1 MTFHIYNA
9 VVIGSGTMGSAIAAH
24 LANAGV
30 PVTLLDIVPEG
41 TDGDDKDTKNKI
53 VCEGWDRCLKARPAN
68 LMSTGLKTL
77 VSLGNLEDD
86 FEVVAKA
93 DWVIEA
99 IVENLVI
106 KQDLMARID
115 RIRKETGIVSTN
127 TSGIPVHEIAQGR
140 SKGFIKHFLGTHF
153 FNPPRYLKLLEIIPT
168 VGTDKE
174 VTEFISNFGTTRLG
188 KGVVVCK
195 DTPNFIGNRV
205 AFGTGAFAL
214 DFILNNGYTVDE
226 VDSITGPLMGH
237 PKTATFRLMD
247 LVGVDIWDHVGK
259 NLGPLIPYDKQAQ
272 KYLNSEPQKRL
283 IETLIKRNWL
293 GNKTKIGF
301 YKELRKEDGGKEF
314 WPLDLVKVE
323 HIPPSKPR
331 FDSIGKARD
340 ISELGKRLEVF
351 LNHSDK
357 AALLVQAL
365 VYQSFQYASSL
376 LPEIADTPKG
386 IDEAIRWG
394 FSYEAGP
401 FELWDMLGVK
411 ETIIKMKAAGY
422 SPAKWVKAMLNAGIK
437 SFYQYKM
444 GMKVSVYDV
453 TKEKY
458 IRIAGS
464 KTGTVLKDKKV
475 INENVGATL
484 YDMGDGV
491 ACVDLHTKMNTLD
504 DDIFSI
510 INETFERTLDNFDG
524 LVISTQS
531 ENFSAGA
538 NLFLVVMAAQQNMWD
553 TLDAEVR
560 KLQGLNMQ
568 MRYFPKPVV
577 VAPSG
582 LSLGGGCEVV
592 MHASRVVASSETYIG
607 LVEIG
612 AGVIPAGGGTKEI
625 MRRIINP
632 PMRTEN
638 ANVLPYLHRAFL
650 QIGQAIVS
658 TSAEEARQSG
668 VLNPQDRIVMNR
680 DYLLEEAKREVLHMV
695 ASGYRPPTPELI
707 YTAGRDMQA
716 ALRVGAWM
724 IKEGK
729 YISEYD
735 HHISEKLAYV
745 MCGGELTRPQ
755 WVSEK
760 YILELEREAFLSL
773 CGEKKTQ
780 ERMWSILQTGR
791 PLRN

>member
-24 LANAGV
+24 LGNAGI
-30 PVTLLDIVPEG
+30 PVTLLDIVPEDTG
-41 TDGDDKDTKNKI
+41 GVDKDTRNKI
-53 VCEGWDRCLKARPAN
+53 VREGWDRCLKARPAN
-68 LMSTGLKTL
+68 LMSSELKTL
-77 VSLGNLEDD
+77 VRLGNLEDD
-86 FEVVAKA
+86 FEVVGEA

-99 IVENLVI
+99 VVENLKI
-106 KQDLMARID
+106 KHDLMARID
-115 RIRKETGIVSTN
+115 IIRKGNAIVSTN
-127 TSGIPVHEIAQGR
+127 TSGIPVYEIAQGR

-153 FNPPRYLKLLEIIPT
+153 FNPPRYLKLLEVIPT
-168 VGTDKE
+168 AGTDQE
-174 VTEFISNFGTTRLG
+174 VTEFISHFGATRLG

-205 AFGTGAFAL
+205 ASCTGAFAL
-214 DFILNNGYTVDE
+214 DFIINNGYTIDE

-247 LVGVDIWDHVGK
+247 LVGIDVWDHVGK
-259 NLGPLIPYDKQAQ
+259 NLIPLIPFDKQAQ
-272 KYLNSEPQKRL
+272 KYLSSEPQKRL

-301 YKELRKEDGGKEF
+301 YKEVRKQDGGKEF
-314 WPLDLVKVE
+314 WPLDLKKVE

-340 ISELGKRLEVF
+340 IPEIGKRVEVF

-357 AALLVQAL
+357 AARLVQAF

-376 LPEIADTPKG
+376 LPEIADTPKA
-386 IDEAIRWG
+386 IDEAICWG
-394 FSYEAGP
+394 FNHEAGP

-411 ETIIKMKAAGY
+411 DTIIRMKAAGY
-422 SPAKWVKAMLNAGIK
+422 SPAKWVKAMLKAGIDT
-437 SFYQYKM
+437 FYQYKM
-444 GMKVSVYDV
+444 GMKVGVYDV

-464 KTGTVLKDKKV
+464 KIGTVLKDKKV
-475 INENVGATL
+475 IKENVGATL
-484 YDMGDGV
+484 YDMGEGV
-491 ACVDLHTKMNTLD
+491 ACIDLHTKMNTLD

-510 INETFERTLDNFDG
+510 INETFDRTLNNFDG

-553 TLDAEVR
+553 TLDTEVR

-638 ANVLPYLHRAFL
+638 ANALPHLQRAFL
-650 QIGQAIVS
+650 QIGQASVS

-680 DYLLEEAKREVLHMV
+680 DYLLEEAKREVLHMA

-707 YTAGRDMQA
+707 YTAGRDLQA

-724 IKEGK
+724 FKEGK

-780 ERMWSILQTGR
+780 ERMWSILQTGK